1 MHAGLT
7 AAMGSAFGASGP
19 ARPLP
24 GGEGTTWQ
32 VGDVVLKPA
41 ADPQGASWCA
51 ELFAG
56 LGGPG
61 FRVPRPRRTVAGAWL
76 ADGWAAW
83 ERVEGE
89 PGPVEHWPGLVAASR
104 AFHAALAGVPY
115 PGWLRGRRDR
125 WAVADR
131 VAWGEAS
138 VVVAPEL
145 QGLVDDLVAARA
157 PVELPSQLVHGDLAG
172 NVLFADGQ
180 APAVIDFSPYWR
192 PAGYAL
198 AVAAVDV
205 LVWPAAPPSILD
217 ALDSEERRDQLL
229 LRALLHRL
237 VAESLGPPDPES
249 GRRCMTRPSRWWTW
263 SWPGYRVAAPA
274 GCRTTPYSGPSSRP
288 AP

>member
-1 MHAGLT
+1 MPASLHPWRHVGRRRARPRQQADRPHRAGRVPCAT
-7 AAMGSAFGASGP
+7 SGASGCVGARGSAASLGCACWSDGGGGLGVRCFRSRP
-19 ARPLP
+19 AAAR
-24 GGEGTTWQ
+24 GEGTTWQ

-56 LGGPG
+56 LEGPG

-89 PGPVEHWPGLVAASR
+89 PGPVEHWPGLIAASR
-104 AFHAALAGVPY
+104 AFHAALADVPH

-131 VAWGEAS
+131 IAWGEAS
-138 VVVAPEL
+138 VVVAPGL

-172 NVLFADGQ
+172 NVLFAG
-180 APAVIDFSPYWR
+180 R
-192 PAGYAL
+192 L
-198 AVAAVDV
+198 
-205 LVWPAAPPSILD
+205 
-217 ALDSEERRDQLL
+217 RR
-229 LRALLHRL
+229 
-237 VAESLGPPDPES
+237 
-249 GRRCMTRPSRWWTW
+249 
-263 SWPGYRVAAPA
+263 
-274 GCRTTPYSGPSSRP
+274 
-288 AP
+288 

>member
-1 MHAGLT
+1 
-7 AAMGSAFGASGP
+7 
-19 ARPLP
+19 
-24 GGEGTTWQ
+24 
-32 VGDVVLKPA
+32 
-41 ADPQGASWCA
+41 
-51 ELFAG
+51 
-56 LGGPG
+56 
-61 FRVPRPRRTVAGAWL
+61 
-76 ADGWAAW
+76 
-83 ERVEGE
+83 
-89 PGPVEHWPGLVAASR
+89 
-104 AFHAALAGVPY
+104 
-115 PGWLRGRRDR
+115 
-125 WAVADR
+125 VADR

>member
-1 MHAGLT
+1 
-7 AAMGSAFGASGP
+7 MGSAFGASGP
-19 ARPLP
+19 ARLLP

-56 LGGPG
+56 LEGPG

-76 ADGWAAW
+76 ADGWAVW

-89 PGPVEHWPGLVAASR
+89 PGPVEHWPGLIAASR
-104 AFHAALAGVPY
+104 AFHAALADVPH
-115 PGWLRGRRDR
+115 PGWLCGRRDR

-131 VAWGEAS
+131 IAWGEAS
-138 VVVAPEL
+138 VVVAPGL

-205 LVWPAAPPSILD
+205 LVWSAAPPSILD

-229 LRALLHRL
+229 LRALLYRL
-237 VAESLGPPDPES
+237 VAESLGPPDPQSRQAVHDAAEPVVDLVVADIQS
-249 GRRCMTRPSRWWTW
+249 GLPHNTLLRTKFSARTLNLGTSVIRPL
-263 SWPGYRVAAPA
+263 
-274 GCRTTPYSGPSSRP
+274 
-288 AP
+288 